1 MHVILLIKHSEYEFQ
16 RFIVRN
22 WRRGE
27 IGKERERGKNLQ
39 YIDHLHL
46 KYKVIQSLDL
56 REQMK
61 PLDHFHL
68 QKKILS
74 VSIEYS
80 NNNNKKALATKTFF
94 GSYS

>member
-39 YIDHLHL
+39 YIDHRHL
-46 KYKVIQSLDL
+46 KYKVIESLFKRTDEAF
-56 REQMK
+56 RS
-61 PLDHFHL
+61 FSSS
-68 QKKILS
+68 KKMP
-74 VSIEYS
+74 ECKY
-80 NNNNKKALATKTFF
+80 
-94 GSYS
+94 